1 MVGICAGTTR
11 LRLDV
16 QKIGLVITLKTPAA
30 GAWECLGATVLTTP
44 AQPRG
49 QAGKPNG
56 EESDRGRLGDI
67 CDFEDEVITDT
78 EDIERNARKVPS
90 AGVLQ

>member
-16 QKIGLVITLKTPAA
+16 QMLGLVITMKTPAA
-30 GAWECLGATVLTTP
+30 GAWKSLGATVLTAP

-49 QAGKPNG
+49 
-56 EESDRGRLGDI
+56 
-67 CDFEDEVITDT
+67 
-78 EDIERNARKVPS
+78 
-90 AGVLQ
+90 